1 MEVGSMFAVVNAS
14 AARLPYEP
22 MTLTSMIERKTPVA
36 RDATVP
42 PAITALAAA
51 WPLTSGRNPSWA

>member
-1 MEVGSMFAVVNAS
+1 
-14 AARLPYEP
+14 

-36 RDATVP
+36 RDAIVP

-51 WPLTSGRNPSWA
+51 WPLT